1 MSFDYFDELGDA
13 LESSGSMDLH
23 AEGSYVLELTAA
35 GSREYSGGSV
45 CVETE
50 FSVAAQE
57 VPEKQRSDSG
67 IFSSPKSG
75 ARIFAR
81 HFLYILVDKNDTSK
95 GFKQNT
101 VGGRIFFNMLKVL
114 HGFSDKS
121 EVSRAYPT
129 DVQPATNE
137 DGYTTNALEIC
148 EDFGRKLDMQA
159 IGQNCKSVVAI
170 QVNGQYKSNEV
181 KNYKDLSSF
190 EKKSLELFLTGG
202 ETPLESDQTDD
213 DIPF

>member
-1 MSFDYFDELGDA
+1 MSFDYFDELGDSIEGA
-13 LESSGSMDLH
+13 GSMELH
-23 AEGSYVLELTAA
+23 QEGTYVLELTGA

-57 VPEKQRSDSG
+57 IPEKQRNG
-67 IFSSPKSG
+67 GAIFEGPKSG
-75 ARIFAR
+75 ARLFAR
-81 HFLYILVDKNDTSK
+81 HFLFILIDKNDTSK
-95 GFKQNT
+95 GFKVNS
-101 VGGRIFFNMLKVL
+101 VGGRIFYNMLRVL
-114 HGFSDKS
+114 HGFSNKS
-121 EVSRAYPT
+121 DVSKAYPSDIT
-129 DVQPATNE
+129 PNINE
-137 DGYTTNALEIC
+137 DGNITNALEIC
-148 EDFGRKLDMQA
+148 DNFGSKIDMQA

-170 QVNGQYKSNEV
+170 QINGQYKSNEI

-213 DIPF
+213 NIPF